1 MGIQNNL
8 KIRDT
13 YIINMML
20 SGNFYG
26 SQIRHWS
33 LGVKFWHRDFF
44 SVLFEALGI
53 FLGFDFCPPFDH
65 SRHLKSGV
73 SPPPPSPGETTS
85 VMPEY

>member
-44 SVLFEALGI
+44 SILFEALGI
-53 FLGFDFCPPFDH
+53 FLGFDFCPHYCPGYFSAKKVP
-65 SRHLKSGV
+65 SR
-73 SPPPPSPGETTS
+73 PRFERF
-85 VMPEY
+85 